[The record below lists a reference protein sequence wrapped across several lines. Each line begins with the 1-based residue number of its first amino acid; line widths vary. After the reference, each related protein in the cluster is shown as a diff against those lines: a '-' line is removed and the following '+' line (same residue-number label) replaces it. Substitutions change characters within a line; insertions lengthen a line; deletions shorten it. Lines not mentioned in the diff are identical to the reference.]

1 MTFPTPTRSAPLLS
15 ALWLPPRSLLIVVVV
30 LVVVVVGWVIWS
42 YNRFVA
48 QLASIDATW
57 ANIATELQRRH
68 ELVPNLVATAQGY
81 ATHER
86 ELFDAVAD
94 ARARAVAATAD
105 DVGAQ
110 ARAED
115 DLTDRLTGLLAIAED
130 HPDLKANTLFLDL
143 QRQLVETEDRLL
155 AARRLYNLEV
165 AAYERRRRS
174 VPSNLL
180 AGHGPIT
187 PRHPFEI
194 RDAAAAH
201 APVVFGTDER

>member
-1 MTFPTPTRSAPLLS
+1 MTFPALASALTLATVWLPTRGILI
-15 ALWLPPRSLLIVVVV
+15 ALALLIVVVV
-30 LVVVVVGWVIWS
+30 GWIIWS
-42 YNRFVA
+42 YNRFVG
-48 QLASIDATW
+48 QLAGIDATW

-94 ARARAVAATAD
+94 ARARAVEATAD
-105 DVGAQ
+105 GVEAK

-115 DLTDRLTGLLAIAED
+115 DLTDRLTGLLAITEAY
-130 HPDLKANTLFLDL
+130 PDLRANTLFLDL
-143 QRQLVETEDRLL
+143 QRQLVETEDRLS

-187 PRHPFEI
+187 PRHPFQI

-201 APVVFGTDER
+201 APVVFGADER